1 MPIFCLFDTGNVR
14 PKSSPLQSGARML
27 PMDPVRLLRVAET
40 AMGEAKENLEELR
53 AKYSKEQEPPV
64 ERLKEVGEVLK

>member
-1 MPIFCLFDTGNVR
+1 
-14 PKSSPLQSGARML
+14 ML